1 MEATCVVFSQCSPF
15 LEMMENLQKPL
26 HPSGE
31 ATPRHP
37 LLVPAL
43 VRSSYLCGVTTAS
56 TGNKLPKVPHP
67 AIS

>member
-1 MEATCVVFSQCSPF
+1 MVFSQCSPF

-31 ATPRHP
+31 VWPLHP
-37 LLVPAL
+37 LPVPAL

-56 TGNKLPKVPHP
+56 SGKKLPKVSPPH
-67 AIS
+67 